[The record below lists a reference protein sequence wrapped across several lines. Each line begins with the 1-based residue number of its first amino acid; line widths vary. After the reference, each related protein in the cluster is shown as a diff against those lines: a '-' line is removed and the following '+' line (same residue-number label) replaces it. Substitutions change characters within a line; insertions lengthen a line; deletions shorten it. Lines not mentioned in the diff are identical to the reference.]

1 MEAMNLIDRIETGI
15 DDLDSMFNGGLPRG
29 SVISI
34 KGQHGS
40 GKSIFGRQFIAH
52 GCKKLHETSLLI
64 ILEEDVNEL
73 IASSLVF
80 GWDFEHLAESQQFFI
95 IDLTPKRNT
104 SNDSLQEFI
113 FPESYAFIQRKEYS
127 PANFNTIIERLIKDL
142 LPTRM
147 VIDSITPIL
156 MMHTDVFCARGWMAE
171 LVTILKQNGTTTLLV
186 SERAHPPAFDMI
198 DLSIADGIISLNV
211 HKVGNSKIR
220 YLEIE
225 KMRKTK
231 HTMSPIVF
239 RIGEGGITIFPDEP
253 IFFNTETT
261 GNESTVL

>member
-1 MEAMNLIDRIETGI
+1 MSLIDRIETGI
-15 DDLDSMFNGGLPRG
+15 DCLDSMFNGGLPRG

-40 GKSIFGRQFIAH
+40 GKSIFGRQFLAH
-52 GCKKLHETSLLI
+52 GCQKFNETSLLI
-64 ILEEDVNEL
+64 ILEEDVREL
-73 IASSLVF
+73 IASSFVF
-80 GWDFEHLAESQQFFI
+80 GWDFEHLAERQQFFI

-113 FPESYAFIQRKEYS
+113 FPEGYAFIQRKEYS
-127 PANFNTIIERLIKDL
+127 PANFNTIIERLIKDI
-142 LPTRM
+142 LPARM

-171 LVTILKQNGTTTLLV
+171 LVTILKQNGTTTMLV
-186 SERAHPPAFDMI
+186 SERTYPPDFDMI
-198 DLSIADGIISLNV
+198 DLSITDGIISLNV
-211 HKVGNSKIR
+211 HRVGNSKLR

-239 RIGEGGITIFPDEP
+239 RIREGGITIYPDEP
-253 IFFNTETT
+253 IFSNAKTT
-261 GNESTVL
+261 RNGYKIL